1 MLDDSPKKFNG
12 SDLNQSLLNKG
23 VSDKF
28 QLILSVPDIL
38 KDFISEGKR
47 ESTKASFNSILFSSK
62 NVSVPPQSIKK
73 KDLGFAGQKMP
84 ISSFARD
91 AQPEVQ
97 VEFTVDNKFNN
108 YNYLWTWLE
117 SINGCKDAMPRD
129 DYFLPDPRKLTE
141 TRKIGDAMSD
151 EPSLVKIRKFAYNH
165 AFFDYQCSIVLNVL
179 GEYEEPV
186 AKFTYTNAFITELGE
201 LKLDYSSSDAIGCSF
216 KFAFGQQYFDLLH
229 FDISKPEVIQ

>member
-23 VSDKF
+23 VADKF
-28 QLILSVPDIL
+28 QLILSVPAIL
-38 KDFISEGKR
+38 KEFISEGERDK
-47 ESTKASFNSILFSSK
+47 TKASFNSILFSSK
-62 NVSVPPQSIKK
+62 NVSVPPQGIKK

-84 ISSFARD
+84 ISSFTRD
-91 AQPEVQ
+91 AQQEVQ

-108 YNYLWTWLE
+108 YNYLWMWLE
-117 SINGCKDAMPRD
+117 SINGSKDAMPRD
-129 DYFLPDPRKLTE
+129 DYFSPDPRMLTE
-141 TRKIGDAMSD
+141 TTKMGDAVED
-151 EPSLVKIRKFAYNH
+151 EPTLIKIRRFAYNH
-165 AFFDYQCSIVLNVL
+165 RFFDYQCMIVLNIL

-229 FDISKPEVIQ
+229 FDKTKPEVIQ